1 MLNYSDEALLWQV
14 GGNIRALRKKRKM
27 SLKDLAYKIG
37 MEPSNLSVIEN
48 GRSNPQLLTYA
59 KIASAL
65 NSSLREICSI
75 EFDYGAFAESEP
87 TYKPRK
93 HHFLLLLRLE
103 NIFWQ
108 NTIHSID
115 QGLF

>member
-1 MLNYSDEALLWQV
+1 
-14 GGNIRALRKKRKM
+14 M
-27 SLKDLAYKIG
+27 SLKDLAYEIG

-65 NSSLREICSI
+65 NSNLKELFSI
-75 EFDYGAFAESEP
+75 EFDYDAFSESKS

-93 HHFLLLLRLE
+93 H
-103 NIFWQ
+103 
-108 NTIHSID
+108 S
-115 QGLF
+115 